1 MPNLGPLLPSLFLF
15 LITLPERLLTWCPID
30 RQETTK
36 GRLALMA
43 QRPAMSPT
51 FAAAHLLPLKV
62 ALPRTPY
69 GSLGSLS
76 TEVPGV
82 PLLVGLLCLFVLLLV
97 LLSLISLGD
106 EAVSSRYTRWNRSAT
121 QSPNVASSFLCRR
134 DTAAFTVSCR
144 SPRRYASLLSVTTST
159 SLRYK
164 Q

>member
-82 PLLVGLLCLFVLLLV
+82 PRWP
-97 LLSLISLGD
+97 SLPL
-106 EAVSSRYTRWNRSAT
+106 
-121 QSPNVASSFLCRR
+121 
-134 DTAAFTVSCR
+134 R
-144 SPRRYASLLSVTTST
+144 SPLGTAPIDQPRG
-159 SLRYK
+159 
-164 Q
+164 